1 MGGSSGSNDVINQ
14 IAMQI
19 AQQQID
25 NFINSGG
32 AEAAL
37 TDLVESGKLEEMVS
51 SMAEKAMENV
61 DPEEILANMES
72 NFEESLAGA
81 NGGLEEVMGG
91 ADFEELLGGV
101 KLEELMGGMNMTEM
115 MNGMDLNS
123 MEMEIQCSC
132 VPAADIIIG

>member
-1 MGGSSGSNDVINQ
+1 MGSSGSNDVINQ

-25 NFINSGG
+25 NFINNGG

-51 SMAEKAMENV
+51 SMVERAMENV

-72 NFEESLAGA
+72 NFD
-81 NGGLEEVMGG
+81 GGLEEVMGG

-115 MNGMDLNS
+115 MNGMVLNS
-123 MEMEIQCSC
+123 MEMEMQCSC
-132 VPAADIIIG
+132 VPAVDIIMG